1 MKSAGKGYE
10 IWIWKK
16 IIKMLLAVCVGQIEF
31 LCVML
36 SYLQVFVYR
45 NKNPNSTLILYF
57 LSILNLKAF
66 MLSAKWIK
74 CP

>member
-16 IIKMLLAVCVGQIEF
+16 IKMLLALCVGQIYF
-31 LCVML
+31 FVCYF
-36 SYLQVFVYR
+36 SYLQVFIYG

-57 LSILNLKAF
+57 LSILNLNSF
-66 MLSAKWIK
+66 MLSAMN
-74 CP
+74 

>member
-1 MKSAGKGYE
+1 MKSAGKGMKYE
-10 IWIWKK
+10 FEKK
-16 IIKMLLAVCVGQIEF
+16 IIKMLLALCVGQIEF

-57 LSILNLKAF
+57 LSILNLKF
-66 MLSAKWIK
+66 FYVVCKMN
-74 CP
+74 

>member
-1 MKSAGKGYE
+1 MKYE
-10 IWIWKK
+10 FEKK
-16 IIKMLLAVCVGQIEF
+16 FIKMLLAVCVGQIEF

-57 LSILNLKAF
+57 LSILNLKSF
-66 MLSAKWIK
+66 MLSAK
-74 CP
+74 

>member
-16 IIKMLLAVCVGQIEF
+16 IIKMLLAVCVGQIDF

-57 LSILNLKAF
+57 LSILNLKSF
-66 MLSAKWIK
+66 MLSAEWIK

>member
-1 MKSAGKGYE
+1 MKYE
-10 IWIWKK
+10 FEKK

-45 NKNPNSTLILYF
+45 NKNHNSTLILYF
-57 LSILNLKAF
+57 LSILNLKSF
-66 MLSAKWIK
+66 MLSAK
-74 CP
+74 